1 MLKALFKSGLQL
13 GYRGTDKP
21 PGPTLSPPPYSRH
34 NSSRSN
40 AGSSRQSTGGN
51 MPHLALSSVRSR
63 GENELAMMRG
73 IVSSSAPVLDPR
85 SKRPMIPSAGRTI
98 PKLKM
103 GDLTSSL
110 APLIESQM
118 EHRHGNHSPLSL
130 SDKRVADAMKEV
142 TGSKDMLESFDDAV
156 KTPDIRSINSRVLQL
171 KKIIGPTSNKSPKM
185 SSSRLGNPSPSK
197 AKSVSSGKLNA
208 AKVSPKNEE
217 QNIRRLMGQLKEK
230 YLDDMESQLGL
241 AIE

>member
-1 MLKALFKSGLQL
+1 
-13 GYRGTDKP
+13 
-21 PGPTLSPPPYSRH
+21 
-34 NSSRSN
+34 
-40 AGSSRQSTGGN
+40 

-63 GENELAMMRG
+63 GENELALMRG

-85 SKRPMIPSAGRTI
+85 SKRPMMPMPSAGRTI

-142 TGSKDMLESFDDAV
+142 TGSKDMLESFDDAI
-156 KTPDIRSINSRVLQL
+156 KSPDIRTINSRVLQL
-171 KKIIGPTSNKSPKM
+171 KKMIGPTANKSPKM
-185 SSSRLGNPSPSK
+185 SSSRLGNPLPSK
-197 AKSVSSGKLNA
+197 VKAASSGKLNA